1 MALTITA
8 EQRDALYDQILDR
21 LGGIDDVRIVVQ
33 NDDFEAAERL
43 GREYSDDLRLVL
55 DDLGFGEG
63 TGEQVELTSPP
74 DVLARVLTRMREH
87 ASTHAESVEAEQ
99 GEAREMETRNR
110 LVVEACGNVLADL
123 DGTHAGGR

>member
-63 TGEQVELTSPP
+63 TGEAVELTSPP
-74 DVLARVLTRMREH
+74 DVLTRVLTRMDEH
-87 ASTHAESVEAEQ
+87 AAGHAASVGAEQ
-99 GEAREMETRNR
+99 MEAREMEVRDR
-110 LVVEACGNVLADL
+110 LVMEACRNVLTDL
-123 DGTHAGGR
+123 GAQAGGR